1 MHDLVR
7 LVRER
12 REDREREHCESG
24 CGTKMKLRNLA
35 REFKKL
41 GFSGG
46 RMEKEGIK
54 PASE

>member
-35 REFKKL
+35 RELKKI
-41 GFSGG
+41 GVFG
-46 RMEKEGIK
+46 RENGKRGN
-54 PASE
+54 